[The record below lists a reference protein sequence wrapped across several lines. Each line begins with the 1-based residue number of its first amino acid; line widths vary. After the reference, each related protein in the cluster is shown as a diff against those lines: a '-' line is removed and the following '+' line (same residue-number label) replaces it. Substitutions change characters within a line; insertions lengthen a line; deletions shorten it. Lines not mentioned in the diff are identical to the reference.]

1 MSYAETWDMS
11 ALRNAPWTLRVYAV
25 IVTATAIL
33 NTVLSHGRGALG
45 VLIAPALAVGVC
57 QGSRLVW
64 WFLVVLNAL
73 FVAVSP
79 LLFPTTWI
87 ASAASGVV
95 VLGLLLAPQSRQHVF
110 PPTEPE
116 PLASQQE

>member
-1 MSYAETWDMS
+1 MS
-11 ALRNAPWTLRVYAV
+11 AVRTAPWTLRVYAV

-45 VLIAPALAVGVC
+45 LLIAPALAVGVC

-64 WFLVVLNAL
+64 WFLVVLNTL
-73 FVAVSP
+73 VVAASS

-87 ASAASGVV
+87 AAAASGVV
-95 VLGLLLAPQSRQHVF
+95 ALLCLLAPQSRQHVF

-116 PLASQQE
+116 PLSSQQT